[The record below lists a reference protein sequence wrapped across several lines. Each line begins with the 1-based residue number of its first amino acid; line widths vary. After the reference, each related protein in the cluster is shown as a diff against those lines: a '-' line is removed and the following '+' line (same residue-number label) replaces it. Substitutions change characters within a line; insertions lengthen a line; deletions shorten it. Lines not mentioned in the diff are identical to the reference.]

1 VELQDVLSAAGAS
14 AALAGVFLLTVVAVI
29 STWRL
34 SSDLRRGQ
42 QDLLHSFGRIEG
54 LVSGLF
60 ADRAAKPADAV
71 AKPADAVAK
80 PADAVAKPADAV
92 AKPAETESVAAVRP
106 SEFSE
111 QLTSVAEQIQQLREA
126 VKALSESRGTEFQ
139 EVAQAAGEMQN
150 TLKRL
155 ESAVALMADGVAA
168 FIQRLEGGQRQT

>member
-60 ADRAAKPADAV
+60 ADRAAKPAEAIT
-71 AKPADAVAK
+71 K

>member
-14 AALAGVFLLTVVAVI
+14 AALAGVFLLTVVAVV

-34 SSDLRRGQ
+34 SNDLRRGQ
-42 QDLLHSFGRIEG
+42 HDLLNSFGRMEG
-54 LVSGLF
+54 LASGLF
-60 ADRAAKPADAV
+60 ADRV
-71 AKPADAVAK
+71 AKPAE
-80 PADAVAKPADAV
+80 AV
-92 AKPAETESVAAVRP
+92 AKPAEAVTKPAEREGTAAVSPTESTG
-106 SEFSE
+106 
-111 QLTSVAEQIQQLREA
+111 QLTSVSEQIRRLHEA
-126 VKALSESRGTEFQ
+126 VNALSESRTSELQ